1 MFKVFF
7 PTGVIKG
14 GRERCDFYFLKRVG
28 CIFME
33 FLFLCIFF
41 AIGLAGLRLLFY
53 SMRENIRTNAEA
65 KREIAIMKKEAE
77 LKELRHHK
85 YDINEKFDDFDDY
98 E

>member
-1 MFKVFF
+1 
-7 PTGVIKG
+7 
-14 GRERCDFYFLKRVG
+14 
-28 CIFME
+28 ME

-85 YDINEKFDDFDDY
+85 YDINEKFDDFDGY

>member
-1 MFKVFF
+1 
-7 PTGVIKG
+7 
-14 GRERCDFYFLKRVG
+14 
-28 CIFME
+28 ME

-85 YDINEKFDDFDDY
+85 YDINEKFDDLMLMINLVFDKFVRFML
-98 E
+98 